1 MGLKNFAQ
9 ARAVIKF
16 QSADGEQSFNLRGLA
31 ANDVLA
37 IIYENKSVIE
47 DIVTLAEQS
56 GVTKKLHDDK
66 ALIEFMG
73 TVAVRAPYIV
83 ASVIA
88 HAADEPDEWENAS
101 KLPMPVQTEALIEIA
116 RLTFNDK
123 AGFERFVG
131 NVKAAVASVL
141 KRTPQTSATE

>member
-9 ARAVIKF
+9 ARAKIALPGGD
-16 QSADGEQSFNLRGLA
+16 ADNTLSVRALA

-47 DIVTLAEQS
+47 DIMTLADEA
-56 GVTKKLHDDK
+56 GITKKLPDDK
-66 ALIEFMG
+66 SLIEFIG

-88 HAADEPDEWENAS
+88 HANDEPDEWENAS
-101 KLPMPVQTEALIEIA
+101 KLPLPVQTEALIEIA
-116 RLTFNDK
+116 RLTFNDR

-131 NVKAAVASVL
+131 NVKAALAGVV
-141 KRTPQTSATE
+141 KRAPQTSVTG